1 MTYRL
6 SVRPASF
13 PVETMTTI
21 VLTGAIYVMIPSVKR
36 WLQALKKKNQTE
48 VHGISQDFFTNLE

>member
-1 MTYRL
+1 MTYKL

-13 PVETMTTI
+13 PVERMTTN

-36 WLQALKKKNQTE
+36 WLQALKKKPNRSPWHLAGLLYE
-48 VHGISQDFFTNLE
+48 P